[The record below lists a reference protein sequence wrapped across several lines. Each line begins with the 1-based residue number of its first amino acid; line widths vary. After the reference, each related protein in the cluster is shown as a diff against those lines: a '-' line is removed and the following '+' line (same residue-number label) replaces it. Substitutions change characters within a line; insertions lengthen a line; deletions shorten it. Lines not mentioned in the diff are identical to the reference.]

1 MDGFFVSL
9 LFFLFFLP
17 RTDANIYMYVPLY
30 GGGAGLCYVSI
41 MYVVQFTGI
50 EIVFGGYICTSLSL
64 SLSIYLSMYR
74 YI

>member
-1 MDGFFVSL
+1 MDGLFVSL

-50 EIVFGGYICTSLSL
+50 EIMFGGYICTSLSL
-64 SLSIYLSMYR
+64 YIYLSMYI